1 MRKLLGIIILFMG
14 IVQICYSQ
22 YYSKPFLFNNLNTSP
37 DNLTLLNDKLFS
49 IGVYP
54 DTSLNIGIGTMSFIT
69 KFNENG
75 SINNY
80 KLYRPNEYYTFAG
93 TYYNTKTLVHNNK
106 LITCGYTEDTSTF
119 QRNFLVCIY
128 DTSLNLNSYYTI
140 PTGIT
145 SGTLTSITYT
155 NNFYYGIGGKGL
167 PKQTTFLKL
176 DTLGNKIRELNY
188 TLRTTAEFNLAQT
201 IIPVD
206 SGDLLIA
213 IGGYKEFLPGS
224 GQLHSLIYKTTLL
237 RTDSLGGQKWQW
249 TDTSNN
255 GQAPYSFQKTSDGG
269 YISCGSYVGYRA
281 YNDTDDYAL
290 YMPYVVKWN
299 SNFTKQWEN
308 YETPIDIGYRQ
319 GIMYDVKELSDGNF
333 IACGVYTEGSVY
345 GYIVKINA
353 RGDIIW
359 SKQYRSYQF
368 PETYSQHRLYDLDV
382 LSNGDIVAVGE
393 INPNDGI
400 SIPQQGW
407 ILRVDSNGCIVDSN
421 WCGWNS
427 IEVEPT
433 PNAWQ
438 SSKEL
443 FIYPNPANDVINV
456 SINAFENLKID
467 DYKIEIYDAIGK
479 THSLQVIQKETNLFG
494 EQNFQVNI
502 KNLISGM
509 YFIRILDKNNK
520 VMSNGK
526 FIKE

>member
-1 MRKLLGIIILFMG
+1 MRKLIGIVFLILG

-22 YYSKPFLFNNLNTSP
+22 YYSKSF
-37 DNLTLLNDKLFS
+37 LLNNTNTIPANLLILNENIFITGFISDTNLITPYFDSHFISKFNINGNKINNISYKPNRFS
-49 IGVYP
+49 IFQG
-54 DTSLNIGIGTMSFIT
+54 TSSQGTSYF
-69 KFNENG
+69 
-75 SINNY
+75 INN
-80 KLYRPNEYYTFAG
+80 KI
-93 TYYNTKTLVHNNK
+93 V
-106 LITCGYTEDTSTF
+106 TCGLSIDTGTNA
-119 QRNFLVCIY
+119 RNYLVCFY
-128 DTSLNLNSYYTI
+128 DTNCLLNNYFTI
-140 PTGIT
+140 PTLAPQGGLTDIT
-145 SGTLTSITYT
+145 FT
-155 NNFYYGIGGKGL
+155 NNHYYATGSKNNVRSTLLVKI
-167 PKQTTFLKL
+167 
-176 DTLGNKIRELNY
+176 DTLGNKISELNY
-188 TLRTTAEFNLAQT
+188 PILSTATNNLAQT

-206 SGDLLIA
+206 SGDLIIA

-269 YISCGSYVGYRA
+269 YVSCGSYVGYRA

-319 GIMYDVKELSDGNF
+319 GIIYDVKELSDGNF
-333 IACGVYTEGSVY
+333 IACGLYSEGSVY

-353 RGDIIW
+353 IGDIIW

-368 PETYSQHRLYDLDV
+368 PETYSQHRLYDLDI

-433 PNAWQ
+433 PNTWQ

-443 FIYPNPANDVINV
+443 FIYPNPAIDIINITFKNSSLNLSDKLNVRIFDVQGREVYNEKTNYKDLIQLNV
-456 SINAFENLKID
+456 SFFERGI
-467 DYKIEIYDAIGK
+467 
-479 THSLQVIQKETNLFG
+479 
-494 EQNFQVNI
+494 
-502 KNLISGM
+502 
-509 YFIRILDKNNK
+509 YFIKINSEDNK
-520 VMSNGK
+520 IVSNGK
-526 FIKE
+526 FICR